1 MFNLFKKY
9 RIAKLARAR
18 SRAFLAHRDAMN
30 RGDTREIHH
39 TRAALITATNAI
51 LRAEIGR

>member
-1 MFNLFKKY
+1 
-9 RIAKLARAR
+9 
-18 SRAFLAHRDAMN
+18 MN